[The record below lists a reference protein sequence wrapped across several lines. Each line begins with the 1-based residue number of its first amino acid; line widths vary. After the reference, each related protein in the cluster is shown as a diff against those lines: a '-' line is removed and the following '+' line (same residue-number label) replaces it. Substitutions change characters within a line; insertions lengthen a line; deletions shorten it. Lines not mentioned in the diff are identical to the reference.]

1 MKRNEGLQAAR
12 KSRTMRLVGVS
23 LLAIFAV
30 AGLFGFAAQAQAQ
43 TTAKIHY
50 YRQNGDY
57 TGWGL
62 HLWGS
67 AYDPT
72 EFSEYGW
79 GNPKPFDGNDSFG
92 KYVELTLVNANSPV
106 NFIIH
111 KGDEK
116 DNGGGDQ
123 AFTPATNGYEV
134 WMIQGN
140 STKYFTEAAAIAAS
154 AQVGDLT
161 KAKALWIDADTIAW
175 NGVAGTSYNLL
186 YDPTGAM
193 KVVSGQ
199 IDKTTAESTAC
210 AFTDSSIPC
219 HVALTANGTVSGYS
233 KNPNAEGKTKLTTG
247 LSAAQVR
254 FLLKGQLLIA
264 SYDVSGTKDVTRVQ
278 IQSVLDAIYGATA
291 KGATLGVT
299 YSGDVPTVKVW
310 APTAQSVTLRRFAD
324 SSTTTYAEHV
334 MTEEAASGI
343 WSVTGTSEWNRQ
355 FYFFDV
361 QVYVPSVGSVVN
373 NLVTDPYSVS
383 LSQDGAATGDVRSQ
397 FVNLDDADLMPDGW
411 AGLKKPALAAPED
424 IVVYEAHVRDFSIN
438 DATVPAAH
446 QGTFMAFT
454 DTASNGMKHLL
465 ALKDAGLT
473 HIHLL
478 PAFDIASVTE
488 NKSERVEPA
497 ISISTRDS
505 EAAQSADR
513 TKDGFNWG
521 YDPYHY
527 GVPEGSY
534 STNPDGVTRI
544 KEFREMVKS
553 LNANGLRVVMDMVYN
568 HTAAS
573 GQDDKSVLDK
583 VVPGYYYRYDING
596 NLQTSSCCSDTA
608 CEYTMMEKLMIDT
621 VTRFATAYKVDG
633 FRFDLMNLH
642 TRQNI
647 VNLKAKIDEINTAD
661 ATRNIYLYGEGWDFG
676 SAKEKGLSD
685 YASQWNMKGAGIG
698 TFNDKI
704 RDAAHGGYS
713 TDATQIRHQGFING
727 LSYDWNG
734 YSYGGREQSDLRDA
748 MATLRMT
755 LKGTVDNYTDDPQE
769 SINYVEKHDNETLF
783 DQNVFKLP
791 IGTSMADRVRAQNMG
806 MSIVGLAQ
814 GIPFIQMG
822 SDILRSKSLDR
833 NSYDSGD
840 WFNKV
845 YWDYSQN
852 NFGQGLPPSSDNS
865 ARWDIMRTLLTNT
878 TLDPTT
884 ADIKNA
890 AAHLR
895 EVLRIRKSSKLFRL
909 ETEADINAHVSF
921 YNAGATPQDGL
932 IVMSLADG
940 ADIDPN
946 YETILVFFNANKIQQ
961 TFTIAE
967 AVGKGFALHPL
978 QFDDVDADTV
988 VKTAAFD
995 NATGLFTIPARTT
1008 AVFVSTQL
1016 VTPANPPSTI
1026 DWVGGM
1032 YPKGGVANPIN
1043 EGATTGFDVYVQV
1056 YEDSVTKGTGQG
1068 AGIECALHWGKYG
1081 TAWTDIAMTYNTDK
1095 GNNDEY
1101 TATIP
1106 AEALT
1111 QPGSYGFTT
1120 YCKKSGEDN
1129 KWKQDGSDDVGDGLL
1144 TVIPTA
1150 DSSPNG
1156 NGDVFVHLF
1165 EWKWTDIEK
1174 ECAYLAQKGYKAVQ
1188 VSPPMEHIVPTA
1200 DMGGKDTNDYPW
1212 WVRYQPVTHDVAKMN
1227 SRSGTL
1233 VEFQS
1238 MLNACN
1244 AVGVDIYV
1252 DAVFNQMAQMEVV
1265 GTDGKVKGTAG
1276 TEYDADAPSY
1286 GTQYAATDFHSEC
1299 SINSYSVR
1307 SQVQGCRLSFM
1318 PDLNTGSAT
1327 VQAKIRKYLQDLLNM
1342 GVKGFRIDAAKHM
1355 TAQDV
1360 AAILNGLTLPG
1371 GGKPYIFQETIDV
1384 SSGEPIRDWEYTPS
1398 GDVTEFGYAQAM
1410 ANTFNQCNSGKLSD
1424 LQTLSTYSDL
1434 MPSRFAVVFTDNHDN
1449 QRGHGAGGGCIVD
1462 HRDGKTHELANIFV
1476 LAYPYGYPSIMSSYY
1491 WSNDPTS
1498 NTGDS
1503 LGPPSTSGGAG
1514 SGAETLAVYVGDVPA
1529 NCSET
1534 YADGKWVCEHRRVST
1549 ANMVQFRKV
1558 TAGEDVTN
1566 WQTLSANHIAFGRGA
1581 KGFVAINRES
1591 AAATA
1596 TYATGM
1602 AAGTYC
1608 DVTRG
1613 ELTADGTGCTGRAI
1627 TVDADGNI
1635 ANYTLAAM
1643 DAFAIHS
1650 AAIIDV
1656 VAPSVTVERAA
1667 GQLDPTSSAPI
1678 LFTVTFSEAVTGF
1691 ENADVTIS
1699 GTAGAT
1705 TAVVTGSGATYRVA
1719 VSGMTGN
1726 GTVTVTLA
1734 AGGAADA
1741 AGNVNTASIGANN
1754 SVAYDMGLPLLMVK
1768 KSGAGRGIVTSS
1780 LGGIT
1785 CGTDCRE
1792 GYRAG
1797 TTVTLTA
1804 TPSSGSVFVGW
1815 TEGCAGTG
1823 ACVVNITS
1831 AATVR
1836 ADFVLS
1842 GGNVGETWS
1851 PWTLAPKRAVSS
1863 AVTMATLNA
1872 KLYQSVRGADLYVW
1886 TRTTTDGD
1894 VWQAWNSDGTVKI
1907 GATLSKP
1914 KTSSSIIA
1922 SQEFGGHLY
1931 QVMRQSTSNRVLTR
1945 QLDVSPN
1952 WTADAATGYYRAGGN
1967 ITMAV
1972 FTVGAETRLYQATR
1986 ALSTTNPRV
1995 AANTVL
2001 WRYATTWP
2009 ATWKPGTVK
2018 DGWQADVSRKAAS
2031 DLTMTVFNPGTGDRL
2046 YQAAIEAGT
2055 RKVITRYTADGTTW
2069 SVWNV
2074 DASPMKAFGNV
2085 TMAVFNGRLY
2095 QAMRQFNA
2103 LTPGVGKVW
2112 TRSTADGATWS
2123 AWEYAGLTAKQ
2134 DAALEVAAVNNQT
2147 RLYLAINNGGKVRT
2161 RYTANGVNW
2170 TAWVTNGAT
2179 ANAVTLEVFN
2189 PTPAN
2194 PSSQRLYLA
2203 TPKIVGAT
2211 RQVVTSNIRSAAVAV
2226 PQFVTMKKSG
2236 TGNGTISAGEWF
2248 CGSACQELQIPV
2260 IAGVTLSV
2268 TPAPDANSTFAG
2280 WQTTDGAVLT
2290 GVEYVQ
2296 PGDTVMAVFDRK

>member
-1 MKRNEGLQAAR
+1 MKRNEGLQVAR
-12 KSRTMRLVGVS
+12 KSRMMRHVGIS

-30 AGLFGFAAQAQAQ
+30 AGLFGLAAQAQ

-50 YRQNGDY
+50 YRSAGDY
-57 TGWGL
+57 TGWGV
-62 HLWGS
+62 HLWNGS
-67 AYDPT
+67 PAAIAEAELT
-72 EFSEYGW
+72 GVTW
-79 GNPKPFDGNDSFG
+79 TNPKAFNGTDSFG
-92 KYVELTLVNANSPV
+92 QVLTLNLQNANGPV

-123 AFTPATNGYEV
+123 AFTPAANGYEV

-161 KAKALWIDADTIAW
+161 KAKALWLDADTIAW

-199 IDKTTAESTAC
+199 IDKAAAEANVC
-210 AFTDSSIPC
+210 AFPPTGAC
-219 HVALTANGTVSGYS
+219 HVALTASGTISDGQYP
-233 KNPNAEGKTKLTTG
+233 KNPNVNGKTKLTTG
-247 LSAAQVR
+247 LSADQAKS
-254 FLLKGQLLIA
+254 LLKGQLLIA

-299 YSGDVPTVKVW
+299 YNGGAPTVNVW
-310 APTAQSVTLRRFAD
+310 APTAKSVKLRRFAD
-324 SSTTTYAEHV
+324 SSTATYTEHA
-334 MTEEAASGI
+334 MTEDAASGV
-343 WSVTGTSEWNRQ
+343 WSVTGASEWNRQ
-355 FYFFDV
+355 FYLFDV

-383 LSQDGAATGDVRSQ
+383 LSQDGAALGDVRSQ
-397 FVNLDDADLMPDGW
+397 FVDLNANDADLVPDGW
-411 AGLKKPALAAPED
+411 AGLTKPALAAPED

-438 DATVPAAH
+438 DSSLADSTYK
-446 QGTFMAFT
+446 GTFMAFT
-454 DTASNGMKHLL
+454 DMTSNGMKHLL

-488 NKSERVEPA
+488 NKSERVEPT

-505 EAAQSADR
+505 EAAQAADR
-513 TKDGFNWG
+513 SQDGFNWG

-534 STNPDGVTRI
+534 STNPDGVARI

-568 HTAAS
+568 HTATS

-583 VVPGYYYRYDING
+583 VVPGYYYRYDLNG

-621 VTRFATAYKVDG
+621 VTRFAMAYKVDG

-642 TRQNI
+642 TRQNML
-647 VNLKAKIDEINTAD
+647 NLKTKIDEINTAD
-661 ATRNIYLYGEGWDFG
+661 TTRDIYLYGEGWDFG

-685 YASQWNMKGAGIG
+685 YAKQWNMKGTGIG

-713 TDATQIRHQGFING
+713 TDPTQIRHQGFING

-734 YSYGGREQSDLRDA
+734 YSYGGREQSDLRNA

-755 LKGTVDNYTDDPQE
+755 LKGTVDDYADDPQE
-769 SINYVEKHDNETLF
+769 SVNYVEKHDNETLF
-783 DQNVFKLP
+783 DQNVFKMP
-791 IGTSMADRVRAQNMG
+791 IGASMADRVRAQNMG

-852 NFGQGLPPSSDNS
+852 NFGVGLPPSNDNS
-865 ARWDIMRTLLTNT
+865 ARWGIMRPLLTNT
-878 TLDPTT
+878 ALDPTT
-884 ADIKNA
+884 DDIQSA

-921 YNAGATPQDGL
+921 YNAGQTPQDGL

-940 ADIDPN
+940 AELDPN
-946 YETILVFFNANKIQQ
+946 YETILVFFNANKAQQ

-967 AVGKGFALHPL
+967 TVGKGFALHPL
-978 QFDDVDADTV
+978 QLDGVDADAV
-988 VKTAAFD
+988 VKNSAFD
-995 NATGLFTIPARTT
+995 NATGQFTIPARTT
-1008 AVFVSTQL
+1008 AVFVSTNL

-1026 DWVGGM
+1026 DWVGSMWPSSGS
-1032 YPKGGVANPIN
+1032 ATAIN
-1043 EGATTGFDVYVQV
+1043 EGAGTGLDVYVQV
-1056 YEDSVTKGTGQG
+1056 FEDGVTSASGQG

-1081 TAWTDIAMTYNTDK
+1081 AAWTDIAMTYNTDK

-1101 TATIP
+1101 KAAIP

-1111 QPGSYGFTT
+1111 QPGNYGFTAN
-1120 YCKKSGEDN
+1120 CNKSGEDK
-1129 KWKQDGSDDVGDGLL
+1129 KWNADGDGLL

-1174 ECAYLAQKGYKAVQ
+1174 ECVYLAQKGYRAVQ

-1200 DMGGKDTNDYPW
+1200 DMGGVETNDYPW

-1233 VEFQS
+1233 VEFQR

-1252 DAVFNQMAQMEVV
+1252 DAVFNQMAKLEV
-1265 GTDGKVKGTAG
+1265 GGATTGFGTAG
-1276 TEYDADAPSY
+1276 TEYDSDAPMY
-1286 GTQYAATDFHSEC
+1286 GAQYAAADFHSDC
-1299 SINSYSVR
+1299 SISSYSVR
-1307 SQVQGCRLSFM
+1307 SQVQGCRLSTM

-1342 GVKGFRIDAAKHM
+1342 GVKGFRIDAAKHI
-1355 TAQDV
+1355 AAPEV

-1410 ANTFNQCNSGKLSD
+1410 ANKFNQCGGTLSD
-1424 LQTLSTYSDL
+1424 LQTLSTYGDL

-1449 QRGHGAGGGCIVD
+1449 QRGHGAGGNCVVD

-1491 WSNDPTS
+1491 WSNDPAT

-1503 LGPPSTSGGAG
+1503 LGPPSVSGGAG
-1514 SGAETLAVYVGDVPA
+1514 SGAETLPVYVGDVLT
-1529 NCSET
+1529 NCSAT

-1558 TAGEDVTN
+1558 TAGEPVTN
-1566 WQTLSANHIAFGRGA
+1566 WQTISPNHIAFGRNG

-1591 AAATA
+1591 AAATT

-1608 DVTRG
+1608 DVTQG
-1613 ELTADGTGCTGRAI
+1613 EWKADGTGCTGRTIIVNANGQI
-1627 TVDADGNI
+1627 VD
-1635 ANYTLAAM
+1635 YTLAAM
-1643 DAFAIHS
+1643 DAFAIHRN
-1650 AAIIDV
+1650 AQITN
-1656 VAPSVTVERAA
+1656 TV
-1667 GQLDPTSSAPI
+1667 S
-1678 LFTVTFSEAVTGF
+1678 
-1691 ENADVTIS
+1691 IS
-1699 GTAGAT
+1699 GK
-1705 TAVVTGSGATYRVA
+1705 VVDE
-1719 VSGMTGN
+1719 SGMGIPE
-1726 GTVTVTLA
+1726 VTLA
-1734 AGGAADA
+1734 GLLGGPVITDANGAYTAIVTRGWSGSVTPQKTGYLFNPGVRVYSNLTGTQASQNYTKISATSLTAGFYQETQANIIYTGTWMNYNSIYANGGTLRYTNRADA
-1741 AGNVNTASIGANN
+1741 AAQF
-1754 SVAYDMGLPLLMVK
+1754 LFE
-1768 KSGAGRGIVTSS
+1768 GRGLTLYRTRSIYRGMMRICVDDVCASVDNYNTTSLWNAPWTWPYALS
-1780 LGGIT
+1780 
-1785 CGTDCRE
+1785 
-1792 GYRAG
+1792 AG
-1797 TTVTLTA
+1797 VHTVTIR
-1804 TPSSGSVFVGW
+1804 P
-1815 TEGCAGTG
+1815 
-1823 ACVVNITS
+1823 S
-1831 AATVR
+1831 AANAYIDVDAVQVWEPLQAGLHQETHPNIGYGGKWTAYASAYANGGTLQYTNRTDATAQFLFEGVGLTLYRTRSIYRGMMEICVDSACKSVDNYSTTTSWNAPWTWPDALEDGVHTVTIR
-1836 ADFVLS
+1836 PSAANAYIDVDAVQVWEPLQTGLHQETHPNIGY
-1842 GGNVGETWS
+1842 GGKWTAYASTYANGGTLQYTNRTDAVAQFFFEGGGLTLYRTRSIYRGMMEICVDGVCKSVDNYSATTSWNS
-1851 PWTLAPKRAVSS
+1851 PWTWPDILENGMHMVTIRPAVANAYIDMD
-1863 AVTMATLNA
+1863 AVLVQGGVVTIQKT
-1872 KLYQSVRGADLYVW
+1872 
-1886 TRTTTDGD
+1886 
-1894 VWQAWNSDGTVKI
+1894 GT
-1907 GATLSKP
+1907 GTG
-1914 KTSSSIIA
+1914 II
-1922 SQEFGGHLY
+1922 
-1931 QVMRQSTSNRVLTR
+1931 
-1945 QLDVSPN
+1945 
-1952 WTADAATGYYRAGGN
+1952 
-1967 ITMAV
+1967 
-1972 FTVGAETRLYQATR
+1972 TVGE
-1986 ALSTTNPRV
+1986 SVCN
-1995 AANTVL
+1995 AACTE
-2001 WRYATTWP
+2001 
-2009 ATWKPGTVK
+2009 
-2018 DGWQADVSRKAAS
+2018 
-2031 DLTMTVFNPGTGDRL
+2031 F
-2046 YQAAIEAGT
+2046 
-2055 RKVITRYTADGTTW
+2055 
-2069 SVWNV
+2069 
-2074 DASPMKAFGNV
+2074 
-2085 TMAVFNGRLY
+2085 
-2095 QAMRQFNA
+2095 
-2103 LTPGVGKVW
+2103 
-2112 TRSTADGATWS
+2112 
-2123 AWEYAGLTAKQ
+2123 
-2134 DAALEVAAVNNQT
+2134 
-2147 RLYLAINNGGKVRT
+2147 
-2161 RYTANGVNW
+2161 
-2170 TAWVTNGAT
+2170 
-2179 ANAVTLEVFN
+2179 
-2189 PTPAN
+2189 
-2194 PSSQRLYLA
+2194 
-2203 TPKIVGAT
+2203 
-2211 RQVVTSNIRSAAVAV
+2211 QVPI
-2226 PQFVTMKKSG
+2226 
-2236 TGNGTISAGEWF
+2236 
-2248 CGSACQELQIPV
+2248 

-2268 TPAPDANSTFAG
+2268 TAAPSEGSTFVG
-2280 WQTTDGAVLT
+2280 WTLNGATVT
-2290 GVEYVQ
+2290 GLENVQ
-2296 PGDTVMAVFDRK
+2296 AGDTVLAEFALQ